1 MKKIFYKLAAMLFM
15 AALVMTS
22 CSKNLDADA
31 SAEKQGN
38 IVTIT
43 IAPPAQEAE
52 TRVAINDQFMITGW
66 ELNDEVYLYKV
77 DFPEE
82 TGEAYK
88 GISKPVSFK
97 CINASEGKFSGD
109 IGSTSIGDYNFA
121 VFGATASISTTA
133 YMGDPALV
141 LTPKTRSSVNLKD
154 VVMMAALKS
163 GSSYIM
169 RVVNSVLQV
178 TNNKSQD
185 YSVAWNGK
193 THLGA
198 SIGFF
203 DPLAI
208 LYYDSDEPVYGSF
221 WTGILLKDIPASQ
234 KGDWS
239 KASHYT
245 LEKNK
250 VTYVNMCLSGHSYEQ
265 YGLAESNSTF
275 VVPLKNKIGD
285 YQIYKTTIN

>member
-1 MKKIFYKLAAMLFM
+1 MKKIFYKLAAMGFM

-22 CSKNLDADA
+22 CSKNLGADD
-31 SAEKQGN
+31 SAVVQSN

-43 IAPPAQEAE
+43 IAPPAQDDE
-52 TRVAINDQFMITGW
+52 TRVALNDEFKITGW

-97 CINASEGKFSGD
+97 CVNASEGKFSGD

-121 VFGATASISTTA
+121 VFGASASISSTA
-133 YMGDPALV
+133 YMGDPALL
-141 LTPKTRSSVNLKD
+141 LTPKTRSSANLKD

-163 GSSYIM
+163 GSSYTM
-169 RVVNSVLQV
+169 RVVNSVLKV
-178 TNNKSQD
+178 TNNKNQD

-198 SIGFF
+198 SVGFF
-203 DPLAI
+203 DPFVI

-221 WTGILLKDIPASQ
+221 WTGIMLKDIPASQ

-239 KASHYT
+239 KVSHYT
-245 LEKNK
+245 LVKNS
-250 VTYVNMCLSGHSYEQ
+250 VTYVNMCLAGHSYEQ
-265 YGLAESNSTF
+265 YGLAESNGNF
-275 VVPLKNKIGD
+275 VAPLKNKIGD
-285 YQIYKTTIN
+285 YKLYTITVN